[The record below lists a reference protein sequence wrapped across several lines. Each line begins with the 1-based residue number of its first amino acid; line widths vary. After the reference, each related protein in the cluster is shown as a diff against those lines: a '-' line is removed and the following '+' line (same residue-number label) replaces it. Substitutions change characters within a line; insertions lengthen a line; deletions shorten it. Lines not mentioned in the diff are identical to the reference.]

1 MNKNK
6 YKPQIGTFSDYYKSK
21 KRQSIKENSEVSIEV
36 SFWDDALQYALDN
49 LRMLGNDGDS
59 LDWNRMV
66 EKIKLKFSLLN
77 IFDKSFFTDDSFV
90 IAHVKD
96 IVYHN
101 YCADSYLSGD
111 TGGANNYDAEE
122 LGAKAFVISKLA
134 DEVLSKTMAPVH
146 FLTIPEDMFPV
157 APSQLTALNDCIRGL
172 QQKDEK
178 RVKILDFAAYVADFK
193 EKQLERGKF
202 GRSLYTEEG
211 NPTSICNTFMALFL
225 YDFIKRELK

>member
-1 MNKNK
+1 
-6 YKPQIGTFSDYYKSK
+6 
-21 KRQSIKENSEVSIEV
+21 
-36 SFWDDALQYALDN
+36 
-49 LRMLGNDGDS
+49 
-59 LDWNRMV
+59 
-66 EKIKLKFSLLN
+66 
-77 IFDKSFFTDDSFV
+77 
-90 IAHVKD
+90 
-96 IVYHN
+96 
-101 YCADSYLSGD
+101 
-111 TGGANNYDAEE
+111 
-122 LGAKAFVISKLA
+122 
-134 DEVLSKTMAPVH
+134 MAPVH

>member
-1 MNKNK
+1 MENRILIIGDELLGEQGEAANRFAEILLCREANRPVQFSINAPA
-6 YKPQIGTFSDYYKSK
+6 PQSLQQLYDRASADIIGKKAGRIIVGLGLKELKRGGKDY
-21 KRQSIKENSEVSIEV
+21 NGV
-36 SFWDDALQYALDN
+36 F
-49 LRMLGNDGDS
+49 
-59 LDWNRMV
+59 
-66 EKIKLKFSLLN
+66 
-77 IFDKSFFTDDSFV
+77 
-90 IAHVKD
+90 
-96 IVYHN
+96 
-101 YCADSYLSGD
+101 
-111 TGGANNYDAEE
+111 GAYE
-122 LGAKAFVISKLA
+122 KLA

-211 NPTSICNTFMALFL
+211 LPTSICNTFLALFL
-225 YDFIKRELK
+225 YDFIKKELK

>member
-1 MNKNK
+1 MENRILIIGDELLGEQGEAANRFAEILLCREANRPVQFSINAPA
-6 YKPQIGTFSDYYKSK
+6 PQSLQQLYDRASADIIGKKAGRIIVGLGLKELKRGGKDY
-21 KRQSIKENSEVSIEV
+21 NGV
-36 SFWDDALQYALDN
+36 F
-49 LRMLGNDGDS
+49 
-59 LDWNRMV
+59 
-66 EKIKLKFSLLN
+66 
-77 IFDKSFFTDDSFV
+77 
-90 IAHVKD
+90 
-96 IVYHN
+96 
-101 YCADSYLSGD
+101 
-111 TGGANNYDAEE
+111 GAYE
-122 LGAKAFVISKLA
+122 KLA
-134 DEVLSKTMAPVH
+134 DGVLSKTMAPVH

>member
-1 MNKNK
+1 MENRILIIGDELLGEQGEAANRFAEILLCREANRPVQFSINAPA
-6 YKPQIGTFSDYYKSK
+6 PQSLQQLYGRASADIIGKKAGRIIVGLGLKELKRGGKDY
-21 KRQSIKENSEVSIEV
+21 NGV
-36 SFWDDALQYALDN
+36 F
-49 LRMLGNDGDS
+49 
-59 LDWNRMV
+59 
-66 EKIKLKFSLLN
+66 
-77 IFDKSFFTDDSFV
+77 
-90 IAHVKD
+90 
-96 IVYHN
+96 
-101 YCADSYLSGD
+101 
-111 TGGANNYDAEE
+111 GAYE
-122 LGAKAFVISKLA
+122 KLA

>member
-1 MNKNK
+1 MENRILIIGDELLGEQGEAANRFAEILLCRDANRPVQFSINAPA
-6 YKPQIGTFSDYYKSK
+6 PQSLRQLLDRASADIIGKKAGRIIIGLGLKELKRGGRDY
-21 KRQSIKENSEVSIEV
+21 NGV
-36 SFWDDALQYALDN
+36 F
-49 LRMLGNDGDS
+49 
-59 LDWNRMV
+59 
-66 EKIKLKFSLLN
+66 
-77 IFDKSFFTDDSFV
+77 
-90 IAHVKD
+90 
-96 IVYHN
+96 
-101 YCADSYLSGD
+101 
-111 TGGANNYDAEE
+111 GAYE
-122 LGAKAFVISKLA
+122 KLA